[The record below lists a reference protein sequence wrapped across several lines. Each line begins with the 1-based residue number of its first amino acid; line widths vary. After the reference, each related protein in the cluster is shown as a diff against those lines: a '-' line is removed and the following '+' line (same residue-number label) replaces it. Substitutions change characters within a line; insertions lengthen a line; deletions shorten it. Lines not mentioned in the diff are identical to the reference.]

1 MAINKLLQV
10 FGDRMPPVNY
20 SFDVWKDAPVY
31 PYWVSTVGEN
41 ARVFEDGSIAGTITL
56 RGWTRGSWNDFI
68 AEAETIKKRF
78 AGYTYSE
85 SGFGCA
91 IDANTSNIIPQTD
104 IELKSME
111 IVFDYK
117 TWEV

>member
-1 MAINKLLQV
+1 MDV

-20 SFDVWKDAPVY
+20 AFGTWKDTPVY

-41 ARVFEDGSIAGTITL
+41 MRVFEDGSTAGTITL
-56 RGWTRGSWNDFI
+56 TGWTRGSLRELM

-78 AGYTYSE
+78 SGYTYAE
-85 SGFGCA
+85 GGFGCA
-91 IDANTSNIIPQTD
+91 IDANTSNIIPQMD
-104 IELKSME
+104 IELKSMQ

-117 TWEV
+117 TWEA